1 MKKSEKKINNQLL
14 KALTEA
20 CEASLER
27 FDGFVWLTHFVNYS
41 HFPDSLSVVCI
52 FDTNRQLDNLRHSD
66 NAGSMAQLIKQTLS
80 AQGIEIKDINKHIRF
95 DTEEA
100 CKKENAGKWNL
111 RFNQRSAYH

>member
-1 MKKSEKKINNQLL
+1 MKKSEKKINNLLL

-20 CEASLER
+20 CETALEH

-52 FDTNRQLDNLRHSD
+52 FETNQQLDKLKRSGKD
-66 NAGSMAQLIKQTLS
+66 NSLALLIKQSLNV
-80 AQGIEIKDINKHIRF
+80 QGIDIKDINKHIRF

-100 CKKENAGKWNL
+100 CEKEHSGKWNL
-111 RFNQRSAYH
+111 RFSQRAAYH